1 MASPWK
7 SVFKELPPN
16 GTVVWIRVT
25 AVYGELA
32 LAEFQSIK
40 KDFKVLATNV
50 IIPVYQVSRWK
61 YQ

>member
-16 GTVVWIRVT
+16 NTIVWIRVT
-25 AVYGELA
+25 SVYGELA
-32 LAEFQSIK
+32 LAKYKAAKMQFTTTITSI
-40 KDFKVLATNV
+40 V
-50 IIPVYQVSRWK
+50 IPAQQVSRWK